1 MPRIIASSWLR
12 YFFTL
17 PVFLLAVAAF
27 VASPILVGCLTT
39 RNHLIAAEPQVIPP
53 GQSAPLP
60 RIAPPP
66 PFDPNAV
73 IPGMNQQPKA
83 EVVKAPPFVLAA
95 DVIRLTSP
103 DGFQV
108 VELRVTNDGL
118 VVTQGDAKR
127 MLIRSMHFRVPDPPP
142 PEDPD
147 DTPQF
152 DLKTEPKVTYHIR
165 DYQ

>member
-39 RNHLIAAEPQVIPP
+39 RNHLIAAEPQVVHP
-53 GQSAPLP
+53 GPAAPLP

-66 PFDPNAV
+66 AFDPNAV
-73 IPGMNQQPKA
+73 IPGMNKPV

-118 VVTQGDAKR
+118 IVTQGDAKR

-147 DTPQF
+147 DAPQF